1 MFGHQDDNTTPADA
15 VDASGSDTPAEDNGA
30 ATASVN
36 PVISAS
42 AAPTPSA
49 ALDQSWQHP
58 GAPINNTSNDTPD
71 APSSSNDQEEKIEDV
86 ISPAGGFPKKP
97 SYDYAS
103 GDTSAPAGA
112 DSELV
117 DIKRQALTE
126 LAPLVDKLDQPAE
139 EKFRTLM
146 MMIQASDDQSLV
158 KAAFAAAH
166 SITDEK
172 ARAKALLDIVNE
184 INYFT
189 QQPPVA

>member
-1 MFGHQDDNTTPADA
+1 MFGHQDDNTTPTEAP
-15 VDASGSDTPAEDNGA
+15 GSDAPA
-30 ATASVN
+30 N
-36 PVISAS
+36 PVISAA
-42 AAPTPSA
+42 AAPAPSA
-49 ALDQSWQHP
+49 ALDHSWQHP
-58 GAPINNTSNDTPD
+58 GAPIDD
-71 APSSSNDQEEKIEDV
+71 ASSAPASSSDQEDKIEDV

-97 SYDYAS
+97 NYDYAA
-103 GDTSAPAGA
+103 GDSSAPAGA
-112 DSELV
+112 SSELI
-117 DIKRQALTE
+117 DIKRQALNE
-126 LAPLVDKLDQPAE
+126 LSPLVDKLDQPPE

-189 QQPPVA
+189 QQPAVA